1 MPGYTHSTYLLG
13 LASVVL
19 VGLAIVIGTFFV
31 KLYHARMLLIDRRR
45 SSLTFLTGLPRDA
58 HYQFG
63 LATIAR
69 EQFYETGGFY
79 IDRWPMS
86 GLFVIV
92 VSPTIGMEITQQNP
106 RLASNR
112 PKQLCRYLK
121 PTTGGPTILDMDEKE
136 WKPWRGIYN
145 KAFHRDR
152 VISLVPCMVEEVL
165 VYAETFSG
173 DRRYV
178 LFGSNHAS
186 FHDRYNW
193 ENKPA
198 DLVALGPNAAATA
211 IVIRGNPRVINSLQ
225 YTLAVIR
232 ESRRLFPPA
241 GATRAGKRGISVTD
255 DAGNVCSTDDAIL

>member
-1 MPGYTHSTYLLG
+1 
-13 LASVVL
+13 
-19 VGLAIVIGTFFV
+19 
-31 KLYHARMLLIDRRR
+31 
-45 SSLTFLTGLPRDA
+45 
-58 HYQFG
+58 
-63 LATIAR
+63 
-69 EQFYETGGFY
+69 
-79 IDRWPMS
+79 MS